1 LKDKLHREEVE
12 ELKAR
17 VLEAQNSAKW
27 MADRNREL
35 EVKLKGREEVHA
47 LRKDL
52 QHAKKII
59 RDFVDKVGLSATLS
73 TSY

>member
-27 MADRNREL
+27 MAVRNREL
-35 EVKLKGREEVHA
+35 ELKLEGRQEVHA
-47 LRKDL
+47 LKKKL

-59 RDFVDKVGLSATLS
+59 RDFVDKVGLSATLPS
-73 TSY
+73 SY